1 MFMFLASNS
10 VIAPRVTGK
19 IIKGVMRLKCL
30 LRYFLLVGL
39 FVINSGLHAE
49 APQAGSGSENQSFS
63 DKINNLKQQV
73 LELNRD
79 LFILEE
85 ELLFPVNTQINVFV
99 SIDVGYLFKLDS
111 VQLKI
116 DDKVVSNYLY
126 TEREI
131 EALQRGGVQ
140 RLYIGNMTTGEHELT
155 AIFIGKGPSDR
166 DYKRASTIS
175 VTKTDEAQFV
185 ELKIK
190 ANASKEQPGFSIKV
204 WE

>member
-1 MFMFLASNS
+1 MKSLVRLFLVAALLAIN
-10 VIAPRVTGK
+10 TG
-19 IIKGVMRLKCL
+19 V
-30 LRYFLLVGL
+30 
-39 FVINSGLHAE
+39 HAE
-49 APQAGSGSENQSFS
+49 VPQTDVATENQSFA
-63 DKINNLKQQV
+63 DKINTLKQQV

-85 ELLFPVNTQINVFV
+85 ELLFPVNTQINVFI
-99 SIDVGYLFKLDS
+99 SIDAGFLFKLDS
-111 VQLKI
+111 VRLKI
-116 DDKVVSNYLY
+116 DNKVVSNYLY

-131 EALQRGGVQ
+131 QALHRGGVQ
-140 RLYIGNMTTGEHELT
+140 RLYIGNLTTGEHELT

-175 VTKTDEAQFV
+175 IKKTDEAQFV

-190 ANASKEQPGFSIKV
+190 ANASKEQPGFLIKV